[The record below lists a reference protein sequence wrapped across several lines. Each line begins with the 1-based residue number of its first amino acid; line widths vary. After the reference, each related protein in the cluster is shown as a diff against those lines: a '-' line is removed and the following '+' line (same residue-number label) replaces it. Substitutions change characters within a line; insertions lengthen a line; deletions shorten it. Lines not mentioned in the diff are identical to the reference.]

1 MPLLLDRKTKPQYDV
16 IVVGSGAG
24 GGMAALRLA
33 LDDVKVLMIEAGR
46 NYDPV
51 TETPMFHTP
60 EMAPLRGDKT
70 KDRPFG
76 HYDAT
81 VNGGWQVPGEP
92 YTNKPGTEGNFWW
105 WRARMLGGRTNH
117 WGRISLR
124 FGEFDFM
131 PKSRDGLGVD
141 WPMKYADIAPWY
153 DKVEQLIGVY
163 GDNDGIANAPNS
175 SPGVLLPPPKP
186 RVGELIAKKS
196 GKKMGVPIVAA
207 HRAVLSQPLD
217 WKNIPKQLFPNNPKA
232 QEIIGKDMMLRAPCF
247 WATDCLRGCSIRAN
261 FQSTTVL
268 IPPALATGNL
278 DIITDAMVREIIVD
292 SSGKATAVH
301 YIDKTTRRDAVVK
314 ARVVIL
320 AASTCETSRI
330 LLNSKS
336 KDKAGLANSSGQVGK
351 NLMDS
356 VGTSLGSHIPMME
369 NLPPMNEDGAGGL
382 HVYSPWWLV
391 NEHSKLGFAR
401 GYHIEMGGGKKMPSV
416 GGFKGLDSTSPG
428 IYGSKLKQEAMRY
441 YGAQFSFSGR
451 GEMIPN
457 KDCYHDIDSNVVDH
471 WGIPVARF
479 HWKWS
484 DHEIKQAEHMQNTFA
499 ELLEGM
505 GGKATPLKGEAA
517 IKKPGEIIHEVG
529 TARMGA
535 KPSES
540 VTNQYCQTWDVKNL
554 FLMDGSV
561 LPSNPDKNPTLT
573 ILALAWRSC
582 EWLMGEMKAQRI

>member
-33 LDDVKVLMIEAGR
+33 LDGVKVLMIEAGR

-529 TARMGA
+529 TARMGDKA
-535 KPSES
+535 SES